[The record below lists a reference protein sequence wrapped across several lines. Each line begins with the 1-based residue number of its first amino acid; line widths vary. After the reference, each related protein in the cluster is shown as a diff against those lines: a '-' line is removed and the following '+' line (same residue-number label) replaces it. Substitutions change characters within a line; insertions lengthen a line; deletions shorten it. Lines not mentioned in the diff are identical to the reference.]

1 MSRRKEPVTAVDA
14 EVEAIQSVRVVLKPT
29 RKLEPRAQQIFAMV
43 IAMVIAMRPIS
54 MWGAFDMQLATDLAE
69 LSYRVECVE
78 SVLAIEGDVLTTRL
92 GAPIVNPRAT
102 HCGSLKRQAIT
113 LTRALGLSAGQRA
126 LGTAPNRER
135 AVREMDLQQ
144 AARDADDDPLLA

>member
-29 RKLEPRAQQIFAMV
+29 RKLEPRAQQIF
-43 IAMVIAMRPIS
+43 AMVIAMRPIS